1 MKKKL
6 IICSILFAIIIF
18 GCYITSNATIS
29 SQSKQ
34 VNSGEQFSVTVTSN
48 VSLSSY
54 SVKAES
60 YSGLTFVTSSGGVG
74 AGGTSISNALA
85 SGGTTTLATF
95 TFKAPTVTKDSTY
108 TIKFSATGM
117 GDENLNPVADSPTT
131 ATITVKAPATEPTTP
146 TEPET
151 PSKPEAPSVEFKKVN
166 NETVYVTK
174 DDVRIRSSCTTST
187 NDNVQGAL
195 KEGTAVT
202 RTGIATK
209 TVDKILWSRIVY
221 KGRTYYISSEYLTT
235 EKPETTE
242 EPVEETP
249 DEEQPT
255 EETQTEEPPV
265 EEQPTEEVPNEVFG
279 LSKLEI
285 KNQTLSPKFDVETYE
300 YTIGL
305 KEDISSL
312 EIEAVANNENA
323 TVEIIGNENLQ
334 EGENVITIL
343 VTNAETEEVATY
355 QIIVNKNV
363 QKETVAQVNWL
374 EPSTWGTREKI
385 IVGIIGALIL
395 VIIILIIVKIRLARK
410 EDDDLDLPGADELDR
425 ALTEHQE
432 LTENEEM
439 AARER
444 EEKSKTDIEKA
455 QEYFEQY
462 SKRRGKHF

>member
-117 GDENLNPVADSPTT
+117 GDEKLDPVADSST
-131 ATITVKAPATEPTTP
+131 AVTITVKAPGTEPTTP

-151 PSKPEAPSVEFKKVN
+151 PSEPEKPKELQFSKV
-166 NETVYVTK
+166 NETVYVKKTVNLRASYSSSSK
-174 DDVRIRSSCTTST
+174 LIKKMEVGETLTRIGKSI
-187 NDNVQGAL
+187 
-195 KEGTAVT
+195 GTAE
-202 RTGIATK
+202 GYSWS
-209 TVDKILWSRIVY
+209 KILYNGQEVYAISRN
-221 KGRTYYISSEYLTT
+221 LTT

-242 EPVEETP
+242 EPVEENP

-255 EETQTEEPPV
+255 EETPTEETPV
-265 EEQPTEEVPNEVFG
+265 EEEPTEEVPAEVFG

-334 EGENVITIL
+334 DGENVITIL

-355 QIIVNKNV
+355 QIIVNKNT
-363 QKETVAQVNWL
+363 QTEGVAKVNWL
-374 EPSTWGTREKI
+374 QPSTWGTREKI
-385 IVGIIGALIL
+385 IAGTIGALIL
-395 VIIILIIVKIRLARK
+395 IIIVLIIVKIRLARK

-439 AARER
+439 EAREQ